1 MITISFEYDV
11 LKLLIYFPRTLYL
24 IINHISFIEFP
35 SRYLDKNNINIR
47 GFKPLISQCE
57 FIKM

>member
-11 LKLLIYFPRTLYL
+11 LKLLIYFRRTLYL
-24 IINHISFIEFP
+24 IINHISSIEFP
-35 SRYLDKNNINIR
+35 SRNLDKNNINIR
-47 GFKPLISQCE
+47 GFKPLIGQCE